1 MSQDTLIKLK
11 AKSGTILYSTRNKKK
26 FADKNFKLKLKK
38 FDPKTKKHEVFTEGK
53 K

>member
-11 AKSGTILYSTRNKKK
+11 AKSGTVIYSTRNKKK
-26 FADKNFKLKLKK
+26 FADKNFKLKIKK
-38 FDPKTKKHEVFTEGK
+38 YDPKTKKHEDFAESK